1 MYEAGLFVKSKRAFS
16 VLGNIPPVHTVN
28 KGFTYTTSLLEIL

>member
-28 KGFTYTTSLLEIL
+28 KGFTYTAPSFKIL